1 MATNDSVNAGLS
13 GVTGTGNFVG
23 ATSPTLITP
32 ALGTPASGLLTNC
45 TGLPLTTGVTGN
57 LPVTNLNSGTGASSS
72 TFWRGDGTWASA
84 GGSGSGTVT
93 SVATSGLATGGTITT
108 TGTITVTAASA
119 TDQETATSTT
129 TAITPAVQQ
138 YHPSACQFWVNIHGT
153 ATFGI
158 NASYNVTSCT
168 DNSTGNYTIN
178 LTNNFSAATQCMVV
192 NAIAQSGDRAN
203 YTIGTQTWSTSAPVL
218 NLRNQLGALVDVNNC
233 CVAGFGVLA

>member
-1 MATNDSVNAGLS
+1 MTTKSADNTTLS
-13 GVTGTGNFVG
+13 GQTGTGNYVG
-23 ATSPTLITP
+23 ATSPTLVTP
-32 ALGTPASGLLTNC
+32 NLGTPASGTLTSC

-84 GGSGSGTVT
+84 SGSGTVT

-119 TDQETATSTT
+119 TDQKTATSTT

-178 LTNNFSAATQCMVV
+178 LTNPFSAATQCMVV
-192 NAIAQSGDRAN
+192 NAIAQSGSQNN

-218 NLRNQLGALVDVNNC
+218 NLRNQAGTLVDVNNC